1 MKLES
6 ANITL
11 NVKEDNKVPHWK
23 GYFPIARKHL
33 EELRDLINDYLEM
46 EKKGKL

>member
-6 ANITL
+6 TNITL
-11 NVKEDNKVPHWK
+11 IVLDYGKKAPVFIVRRE
-23 GYFPIARKHL
+23 HL

-46 EKKGKL
+46 ERKGKL